1 MRSTIRQTGR
11 VAVVATAV
19 CMGLGV
25 FGGSAFAAEEPNLE
39 LLLGEAPVVAP
50 GQTAEVPY
58 TLKNVGDEAT
68 DSLLLHMSLPP
79 GVSFLAPN
87 CEETA
92 HDAENPETGEVEA
105 GRTLVACNI
114 SGPEAVLAPGQELN
128 SVAPFEIASDA
139 PADTELGTLGAQILP
154 LEDGTETEA
163 VEEMEKDLSG
173 ANVDTTVLST
183 GSGGGLLD
191 SVMNFF
197 S

>member
-25 FGGSAFAAEEPNLE
+25 LGGSAFAAEEPNLE
-39 LLLGEAPVVAP
+39 LTLGEAPAAAP

-58 TLKNVGDEAT
+58 TLKNLGDEAT
-68 DSLLLHMSLPP
+68 DSLLVHMSLPP

-92 HDAENPETGEVEA
+92 HDVENPVTGEVEQ

-114 SGPEAVLAPGQELN
+114 SGPEAVLEPGQEL
-128 SVAPFEIASDA
+128 SSTAPFEIASDA
-139 PADTELGTLGAQILP
+139 PADTELGELGAQVLP
-154 LEDGTETEA
+154 LEDGVETEP
-163 VEEMEKDLSG
+163 VEEMEKGLSG
-173 ANVDTTVLST
+173 GNVDTTLLST

-191 SVMNFF
+191 SVLGFF